1 MGGWVCVYLLHIACG
16 RMNRCR
22 SCWSF
27 CPGIPHFW
35 SILMRMYQIQS
46 HHRIDPLYKSLR
58 NQPERENRS
67 SMDWLLSFL
76 SHHLQMLWCILLK
89 FKRKKLFVSTNHASF
104 SIEIKY
110 ILKKYIYS
118 SFEVWICCYIVRLS
132 LFNNI
137 NIHVIFNCNDYSALL
152 SKGLRTYQF

>member
-1 MGGWVCVYLLHIACG
+1 MIFYVGGWVCVYLLHIACG

-110 ILKKYIYS
+110 ILKIIYIPALK
-118 SFEVWICCYIVRLS
+118 FEYVAIS
-132 LFNNI
+132 LDWACLTI
-137 NIHVIFNCNDYSALL
+137 LIYM
-152 SKGLRTYQF
+152 